1 MHQSTQTIK
10 QMPARNNT
18 FVNNTFVNNTFVI
31 RVNGCTELK
40 RYIQDT
46 RALVHEVRAEL
57 DDDLKQPKAVV
68 PSTPRHEMTA
78 LKHACFIRDKVRCQT
93 SAFAV
98 AESAIHEALAQLE
111 IIRKMLVT
119 NKQTKRTMVRAIQ
132 KTIANM
138 RAHISSLEGTIEPT
152 AAKPIQQLQQIKE
165 ATKQHHRTVSHGLL
179 HHANHILIAMR
190 LKHILA
196 YKLAAQDAIGE
207 IIHHAEKCRAFIS
220 KRNHLALI
228 EHCVSEWWNETHPD
242 TTPSSHYVSVHDSG
256 KNDRFNAANPFE
268 FCAAPPIQIVIKTN
282 DRNHN
287 ILFNDA
293 LDQELADTIFTE
305 EAIESFVQ

>member
-1 MHQSTQTIK
+1 MS
-10 QMPARNNT
+10 NS
-18 FVNNTFVNNTFVI
+18 TFVNNTFVI

-40 RYIQDT
+40 RYIQET
-46 RALVHEVRAEL
+46 TALARDIRAEL
-57 DDDLKQPKAVV
+57 DDDLKQPKTVV
-68 PSTPRHEMTA
+68 QSTPRHEMTA

-98 AESAIHEALAQLE
+98 AESEIHEALAQLE
-111 IIRKMLVT
+111 IIRKMLVN
-119 NKQTKRTMVRAIQ
+119 NKQTKRTTVRAIQ

-138 RAHISSLEGTIEPT
+138 CACISSLEGTIEPT
-152 AAKPIQQLQQIKE
+152 TAKPTQQLQQIKE

-179 HHANHILIAMR
+179 HHANRILIAMR
-190 LKHILA
+190 TKHILA
-196 YKLAAQDAIGE
+196 YKLAAQDAVGE

-242 TTPSSHYVSVHDSG
+242 TTPSSHYVSVHDDSG
-256 KNDRFNAANPFE
+256 KNKRFNAANPFE

-282 DRNHN
+282 DHNHN
-287 ILFNDA
+287 ILFADI

-305 EAIESFVQ
+305 EAIGSFVQ